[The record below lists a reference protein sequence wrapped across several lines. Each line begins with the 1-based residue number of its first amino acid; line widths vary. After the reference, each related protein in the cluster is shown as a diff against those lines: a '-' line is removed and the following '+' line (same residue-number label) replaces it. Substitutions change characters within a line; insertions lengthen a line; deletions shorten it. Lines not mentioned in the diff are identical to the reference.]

1 VQLPPPSV
9 VAPPREISLEE
20 RKKAAQNEIIDKH
33 DLS

>member
-9 VAPPREISLEE
+9 VAPQREISLEE
-20 RKKAAQNEIIDKH
+20 KKRAARKEIIDKH